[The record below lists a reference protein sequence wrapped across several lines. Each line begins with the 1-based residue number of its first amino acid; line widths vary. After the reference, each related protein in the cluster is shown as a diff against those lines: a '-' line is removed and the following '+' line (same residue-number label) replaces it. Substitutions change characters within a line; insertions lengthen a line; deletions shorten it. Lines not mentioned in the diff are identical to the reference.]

1 MNPQGPPSN
10 SSQETLFSFLSN
22 PDFRKIYNEMLEK
35 TKKLQ
40 NISSNNWFL
49 EQCLDLELFPQS
61 FQPKLPPKNDKS
73 QNFQYVWS
81 QTNKEH
87 SKELMRNVISAD
99 KIKESEVLND
109 VTSKLNVLI
118 ILAPNERTKAQLKSR
133 IVSKGQ
139 QFRQFAMDKKIK
151 KLNFL
156 TLKQK
161 HRQDTDSLDKDNEI
175 QNSND
180 VTSACDD
187 DDSNNIPQSKPKK
200 IKRKHI
206 KKTIYRRQQN
216 KIKKQKIS
224 VVFNYSGIKLSKGAE
239 AVLNRGLNFSIL
251 PEKLNF
257 TQVLVDLAKF
267 ERLMEW
273 KEFWHDKPADEPYV
287 PPLFKKQKH
296 NRPKNPSQSLK
307 TFIQAV
313 KSELQDPKNRN
324 IARPNIPAEEM
335 AGLKELIQLQRD
347 RVITIKPCDKGAGI
361 IILSFQ
367 AYMESCY
374 KHLNSVQ
381 LQPDGTYKRYYK
393 PVDDLNIID
402 EVKHNINNILQE
414 AHENKV
420 ISDDEKE
427 AMECDEQKGVGKF
440 YTLYKVHKDHAAPAT
455 PPERPIISCSG
466 SITEN
471 IGIYVDSHLKPLANT
486 HESFLQDTPHYLRE
500 LEKLNN
506 SGKIKN
512 SDILVTIDV
521 CSLYTNID
529 QHEGLEAV
537 EEALEERSEKNVPTN
552 FIISLLQIILMFNIF
567 EFNSEYFMQVIGT
580 AMGAVP
586 AVSYANLFMA
596 RKIEPKILAAA
607 QKYSTN
613 QENPIIFLKRF
624 LDDVIMVWRGSVEN
638 LHLYLKDLNSLH
650 PSIKFTLSHTNPIG
664 STCGCPTADSIPF
677 LDTSCSISE
686 NKILTDLYKK
696 KTDRNQYL
704 LTSSCHPAHVTS
716 NIPFSLAL
724 RIVRIC
730 TLAETREKRF
740 SELREMLL
748 AREYCSKI
756 INNAI
761 DRARNIPRLKALEK
775 VVRNKTTDR
784 PVFVI
789 HYDPRLPSVNNI
801 IKKHYRS
808 MIEDPKMKEVFPDPP
823 LIAYRRQKNIRQYL
837 IRAKV
842 PPDVRRP
849 KRKLPGMKKCNSC
862 VYCHYIMTGDHVKFT
877 ATKYIHQITTQITCN
892 TRNLIYLI
900 TCLKCL
906 MQYVG
911 ETDRRLKDRFLEHQ
925 GYVRNKHL
933 NKATGEH
940 FNLPGH
946 SLSDMHI
953 TALEHVQN
961 ADEAFRKVREKMYT
975 RLGNTKL
982 KGMNKVS

>member
-1 MNPQGPPSN
+1 
-10 SSQETLFSFLSN
+10 
-22 PDFRKIYNEMLEK
+22 ML
-35 TKKLQ
+35 
-40 NISSNNWFL
+40 N
-49 EQCLDLELFPQS
+49 
-61 FQPKLPPKNDKS
+61 
-73 QNFQYVWS
+73 
-81 QTNKEH
+81 
-87 SKELMRNVISAD
+87 LM
-99 KIKESEVLND
+99 
-109 VTSKLNVLI
+109 KLNVLI
-118 ILAPNERTKAQLKSR
+118 ILAPNETVKAQLKSR

-139 QFRQFAMDKKIK
+139 QFRQFAMDLKIK

-156 TLKQK
+156 SLKQK
-161 HRQDTDSLDKDNEI
+161 PKVKTNTKDIET
-175 QNSND
+175 QFSDLSD
-180 VTSACDD
+180 VTSVCDD
-187 DDSNNIPQSKPKK
+187 NKNSDDSKLDDADNSEDNSSKPKPK
-200 IKRKHI
+200 KKKRIHV
-206 KKTIYRRQQN
+206 KKTVYRRQQ
-216 KIKKQKIS
+216 KKLKKQKIS

-251 PEKLNF
+251 PDKLNF

-267 ERLMEW
+267 ERLLEW
-273 KEFWHDKPADEPYV
+273 KEFWHDEPSDEPYI
-287 PPLFKKQKH
+287 PPLFKKQKT

-307 TFIQAV
+307 TFIKSV
-313 KSELQDPKNRN
+313 KSELQDPQNRN

-347 RVITIKPCDKGAGI
+347 RVITVKPCDKGAGI
-361 IILSFQ
+361 IILSFE
-367 AYMESCY
+367 AYMDSCY

-402 EVKHNINNILQE
+402 NVKTNINNILQE

-427 AMECDEQKGVGKF
+427 AMECGEKQGVGKF
-440 YTLYKVHKDHAAPAT
+440 YTLYKVHKDHIAPAT

-471 IGIYVDSHLKPLANT
+471 IGVYVDSHLKPLANT
-486 HESFLQDTPHYLRE
+486 HDSFLQDTPHYLRE

-506 SGKIKN
+506 SGKIRN
-512 SDILVTIDV
+512 SDVLVTIDV

-537 EEALEERSEKNVPTN
+537 TEALEERIEKKVPTS
-552 FIISLLQIILMFNIF
+552 FIISLLQMILMFNIF
-567 EFNSEYFMQVIGT
+567 EFNSEYFMQLIGT

-596 RKIEPKILAAA
+596 RKIDPKILAAA
-607 QKYSTN
+607 QKYSIN

-624 LDDVIMVWRGSVEN
+624 LDDVVMVWRGSIEN

-650 PSIKFTLSHTNPIG
+650 PTLKFTLSHTNPVG
-664 STCGCPTADSIPF
+664 STCGCPAADSIPF

-730 TLAETREKRF
+730 SLTETREKRF
-740 SELREMLL
+740 SELKEMLL
-748 AREYCSKI
+748 DREYSSKI
-756 INNAI
+756 INTAI
-761 DRARNIPRLKALEK
+761 DKARQISRSKALEK

-789 HYDPRLPSVNNI
+789 HYDPRLPSINSIV
-801 IKKHYRS
+801 KKHYRV
-808 MIEDPKMKEVFPDPP
+808 MIQDPRMKEIFPDAP
-823 LIAYRRQKNIRQYL
+823 LIAYKRQKNIKEFL

-842 PPDVRRP
+842 PPEIKRP

-862 VYCHYIMTGDHVKFT
+862 VYCHYIMTGDKVKFT
-877 ATKYIHQITTQITCN
+877 ATKYIHHITTQITCN
-892 TRNLIYLI
+892 TSNLIYLI
-900 TCLKCL
+900 TCIKCE

-911 ETDRRLKDRFLEHQ
+911 ETYKRLKDRFLQHQ
-925 GYVRNKHL
+925 GYVRSNKIT
-933 NKATGEH
+933 KATGQH

-946 SLSDMHI
+946 SLSDMRI
-953 TALEHVQN
+953 TAIEQIHSN
-961 ADEAFRKVREKMYT
+961 DHMYRKVREKMYIN
-975 RLGNTKL
+975 LGNTKH